1 MASAEPQSPPS
12 APRTSR
18 PDPERL
24 SLYLVTQAE
33 VRSLADLDGKP
44 VALGAQGPALEES
57 IREAF
62 ANAHVTPNFVGG
74 SEPDALGMV
83 ANGEAMAAPL
93 LRVAA
98 RETPELTEVEKALA
112 ATGLRLL
119 QLPLDVPASP
129 QGFRGLQP

>member
-1 MASAEPQSPPS
+1 LASAEPQSPPS

-44 VALGAQGPALEES
+44 VALGAQGPALEKS

-74 SEPDALGMV
+74 SESDALGMV
-83 ANGEAMAAPL
+83 ANGEAMAAP

-129 QGFRGLQP
+129 QGSRGLQP